1 MKRIILAV
9 VCLFVAGVDLRAQ
22 GAATFHVFPQLADG
36 VQSDGTFYAS
46 TISATNVNS
55 QPATCSIRLY
65 GGISSRLFG
74 ATSFTLPTSGAFNL
88 QATLAAFG
96 STLPLAT
103 GYATMTCDLPVT
115 AAAAYLFLT
124 PSRTVLGAATV
135 FPSPPATRA
144 QLLVNQMGGARLALA
159 LANDTDATGTYQLTL
174 LNASGQTVATGSTS
188 LPPRSNSPKFLD
200 EVLTI
205 PSNFSIGAVSITS
218 SDPFSVLGLFFIGP
232 VFFSQP
238 ATTFAQ

>member
-1 MKRIILAV
+1 
-9 VCLFVAGVDLRAQ
+9 
-22 GAATFHVFPQLADG
+22 
-36 VQSDGTFYAS
+36 
-46 TISATNVNS
+46 
-55 QPATCSIRLY
+55 
-65 GGISSRLFG
+65 
-74 ATSFTLPTSGAFNL
+74 
-88 QATLAAFG
+88 
-96 STLPLAT
+96 
-103 GYATMTCDLPVT
+103 
-115 AAAAYLFLT
+115 
-124 PSRTVLGAATV
+124 
-135 FPSPPATRA
+135 
-144 QLLVNQMGGARLALA
+144 MGGARLALA